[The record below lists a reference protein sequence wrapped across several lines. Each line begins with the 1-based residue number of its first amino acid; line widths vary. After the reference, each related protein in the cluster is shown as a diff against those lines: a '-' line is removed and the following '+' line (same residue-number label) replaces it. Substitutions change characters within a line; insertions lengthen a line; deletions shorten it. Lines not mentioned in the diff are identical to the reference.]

1 MIVRK
6 SLRNSL
12 CNSCCG
18 HTLYNEIQQH
28 SGSGNIHLTPRL
40 HGDNKRAIEAIIVVL
55 CFDRSQTFLPIL
67 YETFFML
74 TTTNTVAMQN
84 LMRLYRRNLC
94 NIVTFVELRTK
105 TEYCYYYSLIM
116 SAPATVTAI

>member
-1 MIVRK
+1 MQVSEYLHDNTLIFE
-6 SLRNSL
+6 NSL
-12 CNSCCG
+12 WSSCCG

-55 CFDRSQTFLPIL
+55 YFDRSQTFLPIW

-74 TTTNTVAMQN
+74 TTSNMVTMQN
-84 LMRLYRRNLC
+84 FMRQYLRNLC
-94 NIVTFVELRTK
+94 NYAQKRSIVITTL
-105 TEYCYYYSLIM
+105 YL
-116 SAPATVTAI
+116 